1 MPSDEPTRKRR
12 SGNRHREWARR
23 VIARDGRCATCGTTD
38 DLTAD
43 HIIPLEQGGAP
54 YDLANGQTLCR
65 SCNSRKGQAEKGT
78 RPPAIHE
85 PVDDDPPAPGR
96 PYGRGTKLNT
106 EVIQTIARAM
116 LAGSFFRDACRHA
129 GIHEA
134 TAYRWLARADEPE
147 PEPLPDERPV
157 DYQERHHRWR
167 LACEFRDATE
177 KAEADAKIGALARI
191 QKAGREGTW
200 QADAWYLERR
210 YPHEYGRRAVE
221 VSGPAGGPVQ
231 IDDGR
236 DTIEAL
242 IADPE
247 LLRAVQAHA
256 LADDE

>member
-1 MPSDEPTRKRR
+1 MPTDKPT
-12 SGNRHREWARR
+12 
-23 VIARDGRCATCGTTD
+23 
-38 DLTAD
+38 
-43 HIIPLEQGGAP
+43 P
-54 YDLANGQTLCR
+54 
-65 SCNSRKGQAEKGT
+65 
-78 RPPAIHE
+78 E
-85 PVDDDPPAPGR
+85 PVDDDPTTAGR
-96 PYGRGTKLNT
+96 PYGRGTKLT
-106 EVIQTIARAM
+106 KDVIQTIARAM

-147 PEPLPDERPV
+147 PEPLDGERPV
-157 DYQERHHRWR
+157 DYQSRMERWR

-210 YPHEYGRRAVE
+210 YPAEYGRRSVE

-236 DTIEAL
+236 TTIEAL
-242 IADPE
+242 IADPD
-247 LLRAVQAHA
+247 LLAAVQDAA
-256 LADDE
+256 LAGSE